1 MPKLFDTGSTLP
13 VDSSEPTEECKR
25 SLDQML
31 ALSEN
36 ALKRW
41 TFDAYN
47 SQLANARSYMWISTA
62 LLAAHVGLF
71 KMLTVDD
78 FQEKLLV
85 LIPLAIAAIAAVCV
99 FRVSSTVAFGNYSA
113 EVVTGSSSLFAHKYE
128 SGGESGKR
136 LYEYK
141 INLLNAINRAAI
153 LAVASSNIRGRKLRA
168 SGRCLEV
175 SFLASVLSLIAF
187 FVVS

>member
-71 KMLTVDD
+71 KMLNIEG
-78 FQEKLLV
+78 FQEKLPVLV
-85 LIPLAIAAIAAVCV
+85 PLAIAAIAAICV

-113 EVVTGSSSLFAHKYE
+113 EVTAGTSLLFSHKYE
-128 SGGESGKR
+128 SGGENGKR
-136 LYEYK
+136 IYEYK
-141 INLLNAINRAAI
+141 LNLLKVINEATK